1 MPDPKD
7 LLLESYDYELPEE
20 RIAQVPPEHRGAS
33 RLMVMNR
40 TGALGIEHHM
50 FAELCDLLPEGAL
63 LVANNS
69 RVLPA
74 RLRGLRATGGKV
86 EFLLL
91 TPLPVVVEA
100 AGQGSGRHEAPA
112 GGLLRAGG
120 SVSAVLGC
128 FAARSAG
135 RR

>member
-1 MPDPKD
+1 
-7 LLLESYDYELPEE
+7 
-20 RIAQVPPEHRGAS
+20 
-33 RLMVMNR
+33 MNR

-120 SVSAVLGC
+120 RLKPGEEGAGSAHFCLFLLKVCRSETGRLSSMPVFTGIDEDSSKNN
-128 FAARSAG
+128 FA
-135 RR
+135 